1 MFSTSTT
8 PIFEHKPYF
17 WVMQLKPGK
26 GLGELTFGMLPTTVV
41 AKLGEPDRIFV
52 SDDEEDEFIYQY
64 NELRMMLTFYKH
76 DNDRMGYI
84 RTSNPAVTYNGAPLI
99 DEPVKAILEGSMKA
113 VKNWQV
119 EKYDF
124 FDTYLNEK
132 SWIVLNV
139 EYERISDVE
148 IGVPLDEND
157 VYLWL

>member
-1 MFSTSTT
+1 
-8 PIFEHKPYF
+8 
-17 WVMQLKPGK
+17 MQLKPGK

-139 EYERISDVE
+139 EYEGISDVE

-157 VYLWL
+157 VYVWL

>member
-1 MFSTSTT
+1 
-8 PIFEHKPYF
+8 
-17 WVMQLKPGK
+17 MQLKPGK

-99 DEPVKAILEGSMKA
+99 DEPRKSHTGRA
-113 VKNWQV
+113 
-119 EKYDF
+119 
-124 FDTYLNEK
+124 NEDSK
-132 SWIVLNV
+132 KLAGRKV
-139 EYERISDVE
+139 
-148 IGVPLDEND
+148 
-157 VYLWL
+157 

>member
-1 MFSTSTT
+1 
-8 PIFEHKPYF
+8 
-17 WVMQLKPGK
+17 MQLKPGK
-26 GLGELTFGMLPTTVV
+26 GLGELTFGMLPATVV

-84 RTSNPAVTYNGAPLI
+84 RTSNPAVTYNGALLI
-99 DEPVKAILEGSMKA
+99 DEPVKAVLEGTMKA

-157 VYLWL
+157 VYVWL

>member
-1 MFSTSTT
+1 
-8 PIFEHKPYF
+8 
-17 WVMQLKPGK
+17 MQLKPGK
-26 GLGELTFGMLPTTVV
+26 GLGELTFGMLPTTVI

-64 NELRMMLTFYKH
+64 NSLRMMLTFYKH

-84 RTSNPAVTYNGAPLI
+84 RTSNPAVTYNGALLI
-99 DEPVKAILEGSMKA
+99 DEPVKVVLEGPMKA

-157 VYLWL
+157 VYVWL